1 MASYSYR
8 AIGKDGKIKKGS
20 MEAASSD
27 KVISSL
33 KSGGFIPV
41 SVTEQGILTKDIN
54 LSFGNPV
61 KPRDLS
67 VFCKQFLSL
76 LTAGV
81 NILDSLYMLGDQTEN
96 KVLQKSIKEVHL
108 AVQKGETL
116 ASAMKLQGKV
126 FPNMLINMV
135 EAGEAS
141 GSLEIA
147 FQRMS
152 VHFEKDAKLKGMVK
166 KAMIYP
172 VIVLLILA
180 VVVVAMMVFVIP
192 KFMKMFEDMGMDL
205 PFMTRF
211 VVSASN
217 YLIAKW
223 YVVLAVIGAVAVA
236 LNMFLSTELGKHTW
250 GQLGLSVP
258 LFGKLTVKTSCA
270 RLGRTLSTL
279 LAAGIPLIDALELTG
294 KTIDNI
300 IVREAVLKA
309 REAVSK
315 GIPLSTP
322 LLESGIFPPLVVHMI
337 KIGEETGNIEDM
349 LEKLADYYDEEVEL
363 ATQALSAAM
372 EPMTIVVLALVA
384 GVLVMAIMQPILSLY
399 GGLDSL

>member
-1 MASYSYR
+1 MASYSYQ
-8 AIGKDGKIKKGS
+8 AIGKDGKLKKGS
-20 MEAASSD
+20 MEAASPD
-27 KVISSL
+27 KVMSSL

-41 SVTEQGILTKDIN
+41 SVAEQGVLTKDIN
-54 LSFGNPV
+54 LNFGNPV

-96 KVLQKSIKEVHL
+96 KVLQKAIKEVYL

-116 ASAMKLQGKV
+116 TGAMRLQRNV
-126 FPNMLINMV
+126 FPPMLINMV
-135 EAGEAS
+135 DAGESS

-180 VVVVAMMVFVIP
+180 VVVVGMMVLVIP
-192 KFMKMFEDMGMDL
+192 KFMKMFEDMGMEL

-217 YLIAKW
+217 YLINQW
-223 YVVLAVIGAVAVA
+223 YLVLAVIAVIVVII
-236 LNMFLSTELGKHTW
+236 NIFMSTDTGKHAW
-250 GQLGLSVP
+250 GQLGLSIP
-258 LFGKLTVKTSCA
+258 LFGKLTVKTSSA

-279 LAAGIPLIDALELTG
+279 LAAGIPLIDALELTA
-294 KTIDNI
+294 KTIDNL

-309 REAVSK
+309 KEDVAK

-322 LLESGIFPPLVVHMI
+322 LLESGVFPPLVVHMI

-384 GVLVMAIMQPILSLY
+384 GVLVMAIMQPILSMY
-399 GGLDSL
+399 GGLENL